1 MTMQALRL
9 RRLATAILLALM
21 LAAGWTDQAAGQDAS
36 VVAPLAQSSLLLDI
50 TRAGQRL
57 VAVGERGHILLSDD
71 SGVTWR
77 QVAAPTRATLT
88 AVAFVDPVRGW
99 AVGHDAVVL
108 HSADGGESWVEQYSD
123 PDFETP
129 LMDVL
134 FSDADTGFAVGAYG
148 LFLETVDGGDTWQQ
162 RWVTEDDFHFNAIL
176 SPASGQWFMAGEA
189 GGLYRSDDGGQEW
202 QVLDTPYF
210 GSFFGALSLGDDDLL
225 VFGLQGNMFRSG
237 DGGESWQTIDTGTTA
252 ALVAGAQ
259 LSDGRVVVV
268 GLSGA
273 VLVSDDEG
281 RSVRLSRRTDRSALA
296 GIAEA
301 PDERLVLVG
310 EAGFT
315 RIGAE
320 RLAGLVIRSVSQ

>member
-1 MTMQALRL
+1 MQALRPG
-9 RRLATAILLALM
+9 RLATAMLIALAF
-21 LAAGWTDQAAGQDAS
+21 AAGWMERAAGQDAS
-36 VVAPLAQSSLLLDI
+36 VVAPLAPSSLLLDI
-50 TRAGQRL
+50 TRAGDRL

-88 AVAFVDPVRGW
+88 AVSFIDPMRGW

-108 HSADGGESWVEQYSD
+108 HSADGGESWTEQYAD
-123 PDFETP
+123 PDYETP

-134 FSDADTGFAVGAYG
+134 FADPETGFAVGAYG
-148 LFLETVDGGDTWQQ
+148 LFLETVDGGDTWEQ

-176 SPASGQWFMAGEA
+176 NPAPGQWFMAGEA

-202 QVLDTPYF
+202 QVLDPPYF
-210 GSFFGALSLGDDDLL
+210 GSFFGALALGDDDLL

-237 DGGESWQTIDTGTTA
+237 DGGVTWQEIETGTTA

-273 VLVSDDEG
+273 VLVSDDGG
-281 RSVRLSRRTDRSALA
+281 RSARLSRRTDRSALA
-296 GIAEA
+296 GVVEA
-301 PDERLVLVG
+301 PDERLVLAG

-320 RLAGLVIRSVSQ
+320 RLAGLVIRSVSP